1 MSTGVAPVSA
11 SLIDE
16 QLEGIA
22 FDSVFEPFC
31 GEAKLA
37 FYFKRHGKRAIA
49 CDALESRYLLALALV
64 ENDHVLASPAHVQ
77 EWLTLIKDP
86 IVAKRFSPWANR
98 FFTPEETIWLGIW
111 QAHLSREGLD
121 SLLRALGATAVW
133 LTMRYWLSF
142 NRQELVNKPMSPPVA
157 FQHYL
162 QTVNTW
168 VCNRGPR
175 SQAIWGDATVLA
187 PGVEA
192 DVLVYRPGA
201 GQGVPTFPEPAA
213 LFECWVRGQT
223 ELAPAPGVRLTET
236 IEDFLGRVAHIPTWV
251 LTFDDRLGL
260 DEPALTA
267 LIERFRPVVRR
278 AAIPIHTGGRGIPP
292 SERLVIAR
300 ARH

>member
-1 MSTGVAPVSA
+1 MSAAPPSP
-11 SLIDE
+11 SLVDE
-16 QLEGIA
+16 LLAGLTFE
-22 FDSVFEPFC
+22 SVFEPFC
-31 GEAKLA
+31 GEAKFA
-37 FYFKRHGKRAIA
+37 CYFKRHGKRAIA
-49 CDALESRYLLALALV
+49 CDALESHYLQALALV
-64 ENDHVLASPAHVQ
+64 ENDQVQASPQQLQ

-111 QAHLSREGLD
+111 HAHLSREGLD
-121 SLLRALGATAVW
+121 PVLRALGATTVW
-133 LTMRYWLSF
+133 LTLRYWLSF

-201 GQGVPTFPEPAA
+201 GQGVPPFPEPAA
-213 LFECWVRGQT
+213 LFECWVKGQS
-223 ELAPAPGVRLTET
+223 EPASAPSARLVAS
-236 IEDFLGRVAHIPTWV
+236 IEDFLGRVAHVPTWV
-251 LTFDDRLGL
+251 LSVDDRLGL
-260 DEPALTA
+260 EEPALTA
-267 LIERFRPVVRR
+267 LIEKFRPVVRR
-278 AAIPIHTGGRGIPP
+278 VAIPIATGGRGIPP
-292 SERLVIAR
+292 SERLIVAR
-300 ARH
+300 ARA